1 MLETVIS
8 VIFVLCFGFSCFLL
22 LKILRVKTP
31 SLAQPTE
38 NTLGPCRQLSRG
50 QYFFFFCSRHRQIH
64 YHDIIEAEAQ
74 VLGGFEY
81 VGLIRDDHG
90 GCDCLWM
97 SRC

>member
-8 VIFVLCFGFSCFLL
+8 VILVLCFGFSCFLL

-50 QYFFFFCSRHRQIH
+50 QYFFFFFLFL
-64 YHDIIEAEAQ
+64 AQ
-74 VLGGFEY
+74 ADSL
-81 VGLIRDDHG
+81 
-90 GCDCLWM
+90 
-97 SRC
+97 S